1 MMDNEKNRAFE
12 TAAAPAVQPAKGLAL
27 ASFLCG
33 LGSVV
38 CCMGVPASVVG
49 LVLGSVAKKKG
60 NRSALRKVG
69 TVFSI
74 IGIVF
79 HVLLMVL
86 AATVMPAILD
96 EIAPGMFSDGSMES
110 VTNSSAHIPEEET
123 TRELTAAEMLVYT
136 ANGDGTYAVSVQSG
150 MTLPQEVAIPARY
163 NGGTVTEIAPSGFMG
178 QTRLRRISLPDTI
191 TAIGGAA
198 FQGCRN
204 LTGIDLPKSV
214 ASIGP
219 LAFSECRSLERI
231 KIPEGIT
238 EIPDSCFAGC
248 VSLVEVQLPSTL
260 TQVSDYAFLECK
272 QLIGMVLPDSLTY
285 IGEGAFREITEP
297 HFTLPASVEYIG
309 REGLAIR
316 ELTAIVYPGTLE
328 EWENKV
334 VKEEDWY
341 RPVLDGDKL
350 LYIICVDGTI
360 DLRDK

>member
-1 MMDNEKNRAFE
+1 MNQQENKIVEVTN
-12 TAAAPAVQPAKGLAL
+12 TPAVQPAKGLAL
-27 ASFLCG
+27 AGFLCG

-49 LVLGSVAKKKG
+49 LALGHAAKKKG
-60 NRSALRKVG
+60 NRSGLRKAG

-74 IGIVF
+74 AGIVF
-79 HVLLMVL
+79 HVLLMVF
-86 AATVMPAILD
+86 AATVMPDILD
-96 EIAPGMFSDGSMES
+96 EVAPGLFGDGTVES
-110 VTNSSAHIPEEET
+110 VTNPPAHIPEEET

-150 MTLPQEVAIPARY
+150 ATLPQEVAIPSHH

-178 QTRLRRISLPDTI
+178 QTCLRKISLPDTI
-191 TAIGGAA
+191 TAIGGTA

-204 LTGIDLPKSV
+204 LTKIDLPKGV
-214 ASIGP
+214 VSIGP
-219 LAFSECRSLERI
+219 LAFSECRSLERV
-231 KIPEGIT
+231 KIPEGVT

-260 TQVSDYAFLECK
+260 TRVSDYAFLECK
-272 QLIGMVLPDSLTY
+272 QLIGMVLPDSITY

-297 HFTLPASVEYIG
+297 HFTLPASVAYIG
-309 REGLAIR
+309 HDALAIR
-316 ELTAIVYPGTLE
+316 ELTAIAYPGTLE

-334 VKEEDWY
+334 VKEADWY
-341 RPVLDGDKL
+341 RPVLEGDKL